1 LGGNIRWGRPFGLEA
16 ELEMADDLI
25 YGFRIFDK
33 RDDSHLAST
42 GRTKQR
48 IHFVDLA
55 DHLGPA
61 FGGPK
66 RLLLLDDHRV
76 RRRGHVLSYLPP
88 VGIRVKAV
96 ITHHD
101 LTFVRDVRGDSGD
114 KLQIIKPLFLGALP
128 RILIANLP
136 LSLIEEEPLQ
146 TQQRADHV
154 FTDSFCLSFFL
165 RPDLAMNIET
175 CVAPAED
182 LLDKGKADELSP
194 EKQRE
199 DLVGEYFL
207 DNLVMETTDTMEST
221 IRGCAPFS
229 NHPLSNTR
237 ISALPEVE
245 EFMVKLSG
253 LIKV

>member
-66 RLLLLDDHRV
+66 RLLLLDDRRV

-96 ITHHD
+96 VTDQTALYH
-101 LTFVRDVRGDSGD
+101 TKPSGDS
-114 KLQIIKPLFLGALP
+114 
-128 RILIANLP
+128 
-136 LSLIEEEPLQ
+136 
-146 TQQRADHV
+146 
-154 FTDSFCLSFFL
+154 
-165 RPDLAMNIET
+165 
-175 CVAPAED
+175 
-182 LLDKGKADELSP
+182 KG
-194 EKQRE
+194 
-199 DLVGEYFL
+199 V
-207 DNLVMETTDTMEST
+207 
-221 IRGCAPFS
+221 
-229 NHPLSNTR
+229 
-237 ISALPEVE
+237 
-245 EFMVKLSG
+245 
-253 LIKV
+253 